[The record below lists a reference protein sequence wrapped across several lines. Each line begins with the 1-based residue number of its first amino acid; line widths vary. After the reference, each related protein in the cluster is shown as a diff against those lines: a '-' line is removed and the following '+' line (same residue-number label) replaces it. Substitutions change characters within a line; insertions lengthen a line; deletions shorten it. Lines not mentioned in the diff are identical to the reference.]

1 MIYTSF
7 LHLLTKSEF
16 KKKKKKMNL
25 NNMARQEGNLFQT
38 VRERLGFFEATF
50 GKQIPQIKP

>member
-7 LHLLTKSEF
+7 LHLLTKSEL
-16 KKKKKKMNL
+16 KKKKMNI

>member
-7 LHLLTKSEF
+7 LHLLTKSDF
-16 KKKKKKMNL
+16 FKKKKMNI

>member
-1 MIYTSF
+1 
-7 LHLLTKSEF
+7 
-16 KKKKKKMNL
+16 MNL